1 MLVVHVRPDE
11 YSHFSCLCCL
21 LQWSSDALLAA
32 HSSHRVN
39 QGHEV
44 ACSVQSCM
52 SEEALNGTEMMYW
65 GKNAHPHF

>member
-1 MLVVHVRPDE
+1 MLDLMNTCISPAYIAS
-11 YSHFSCLCCL
+11 YSEVC
-21 LQWSSDALLAA
+21 DALVAA

-39 QGHEV
+39 HGHEV
-44 ACSVQSCM
+44 ACSVQRCM

>member
-1 MLVVHVRPDE
+1 MLDLMNTRISFAYVA
-11 YSHFSCLCCL
+11 SCSGVLG
-21 LQWSSDALLAA
+21 AVLATL
-32 HSSHRVN
+32 SSHRVN

-44 ACSVQSCM
+44 ACSVQRCM